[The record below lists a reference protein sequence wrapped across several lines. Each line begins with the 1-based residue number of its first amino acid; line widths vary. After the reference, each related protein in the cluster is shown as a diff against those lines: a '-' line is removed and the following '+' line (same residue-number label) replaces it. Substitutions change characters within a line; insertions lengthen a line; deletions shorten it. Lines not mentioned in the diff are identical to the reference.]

1 MIFFGDDHY
10 FFFNTFVQ
18 VLDTSKKHEFVLGSD
33 TVGVYS
39 CRATVRGYKE
49 IRAEARVLMFG
60 PPKIL
65 DNSDTNV
72 DTRLGAE
79 AVMTCD
85 SFALPLPNNV
95 SNAIMDKNL

>member
-1 MIFFGDDHY
+1 MIFFCDDHY
-10 FFFNTFVQ
+10 LYFISLVQ
-18 VLDTSKKHEFVLGSD
+18 VLDTSKKHGFVLGSD

-65 DNSDTNV
+65 DNSDTSV
-72 DTRLGAE
+72 DTRLGVE

-95 SNAIMDKNL
+95 NNAIMEQ

>member
-1 MIFFGDDHY
+1 MSDD
-10 FFFNTFVQ
+10 FLLRRPILLFNAFVQ

-39 CRATVRGYKE
+39 CRATVRGYRE

-65 DNSDTNV
+65 DNSDTSV

-95 SNAIMDKNL
+95 NNAIMER